1 MNPEISALTKA
12 SLVSLYFALFKLEN
26 GQSKVSA
33 VFDEGINFLLY
44 FE

>member
-12 SLVSLYFALFKLEN
+12 SLVCLYFSSFKLEN

-33 VFDEGINFLLY
+33 VFEDRMNEFK
-44 FE
+44 